1 MRHWLNEMKSTS
13 FYFTDKFNQI
23 SLTTENYTHHD
34 IMEEEPFLQSNLF
47 LTSAYSSFLK
57 YYFSQ
62 KNMFM
67 LKAFIDHPFYSNFEP
82 LYTTWGLDFIGT
94 VDYIWYINY

>member
-1 MRHWLNEMKSTS
+1 MNNWINDIKSTS

-23 SLTTENYTHHD
+23 SLSIENYNGSRQ
-34 IMEEEPFLQSNLF
+34 MEEEDQILQSNLF
-47 LTSAYSSFLK
+47 LNSAYSSFLK

-62 KNMFM
+62 KNTFS
-67 LKAFIDHPFYSNFEP
+67 LKTFIDHPFYSNNEP

-94 VDYIWYINY
+94 VDYIW